1 MDTLSYREIAGL
13 DGLQDWRVMLGVLRA
28 RFATPDMSAGAAFV
42 TDVVDAAN
50 AADHHPDLTLTY
62 PAVDVD
68 VTTHDAGGLTTK
80 DVEMAR
86 TISRIAAEHGLTP
99 EPGGRQVWEYA
110 VDGIDLAAIRPFWA
124 AVTGLRPDLQG
135 DLPARGPGE
144 IAVWFQQM
152 GEPRHDQRNR
162 IHLDVTVPVEDAEG
176 RVAAALAAGGTLV
189 SDAAA
194 PSFWVLADQEGNEV
208 CVCTAAARD

>member
-1 MDTLSYREIAGL
+1 MEQLSYREIAAL
-13 DGLQDWRVMLGVLRA
+13 DGLEDWRVMLGALRT

-42 TDVVDAAN
+42 SAVVEAAN

-68 VTTHDAGGLTTK
+68 LTTHDAGGLTMK

-86 TISRIAAEHGLTP
+86 TISRIAVEHGLRP

-110 VDGIDLAAIRPFWA
+110 VDGIDLTAIRPFWA
-124 AVTGLRPDLQG
+124 AVTGLRPDEQG

-152 GEPRHDQRNR
+152 DEPRHDQRNR

-194 PSFWVLADQEGNEV
+194 PAFWVLADTEGNEV
-208 CVCTAAARD
+208 CVCTAAGRD